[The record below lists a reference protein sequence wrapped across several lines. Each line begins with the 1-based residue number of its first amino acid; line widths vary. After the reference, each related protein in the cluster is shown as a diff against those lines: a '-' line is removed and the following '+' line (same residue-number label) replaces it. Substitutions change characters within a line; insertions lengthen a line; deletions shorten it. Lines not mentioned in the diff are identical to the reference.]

1 MLFLQPNQ
9 VLNLLLFHHPNQVLF
24 QQPEPSAIPTTK
36 PSSIPTT
43 KPSSIP
49 TTKPS
54 SIPTS
59 KPTAI
64 PSTKPS
70 TEPTAIPSS
79 KPSSIPTSIPSSEPS
94 AIPTSIP
101 SSEPTAIPSSKP
113 SSIPTSIPSSEPSSI
128 PTSKPS
134 PIPTS
139 EPSAIPSSK
148 PSANPTSKPSP
159 IPSSKPSSI
168 PTSKPSSVPTSK
180 PSAIPTSKPSPIP
193 TSKPSPIPTS
203 EPSAIPSSK
212 PSSIP
217 TSKPSSVPT
226 SKPSSFPTSKPS
238 SVPTSKPSSEPTG
251 NPSSNPSANP
261 TSNPSYIPSSNP
273 SYIPSSNP
281 SYIPT
286 TKPSSIPTSKPSAN
300 PTSKPSANPTTKPSS
315 RPTTKPSSN
324 PTNIPSNQPQSIPTF
339 LPTLQPFSIPTSNP
353 SSIPWAIPTF
363 QPSSTPSTNPS
374 HQPST
379 NPTSQPSSQ
388 PTSFPSSF
396 PTIQPTIA
404 IVSIPPPTYFNRFIE
419 NNLIDGSSSISKQF
433 SIGEIE
439 LTTFI
444 TWKVSSLTNIIT
456 QNQLYES
463 FFIDKMEYVKDKSP
477 SLFAYWEYIHKSNED
492 YSIIKATCNE
502 TDKITILH
510 NLFNNFSQFN
520 NISSYEFECNNY
532 VWNFNK
538 NNNQLIVFNLI
549 RRLKETINYLSHSLP
564 ISYYNSVERTG
575 FMGFKYDD
583 SINGGGEVSIDNLQ
597 LGTSQF
603 EILEQVNDYTQE
615 SISIGMFIIPI
626 LIFLGWAFM
635 KSWDKFD
642 HNEKNNLSSN
652 NSIFGFNLQRLF
664 GINLNY
670 NNKSTSLFNTNS
682 ESYRFKNI
690 LCREHALISMFFH
703 ASTIFPRHIRYLM
716 IWYRLIT
723 CAFITICFLLMFDL
737 QYQIYIILVSS
748 FFSCVCVSF
757 VNIFIWRL
765 CSKSITLE
773 NIKGEARFDS
783 LDYIYK
789 ESKSLFFTNSKKEA
803 TFLIKES
810 IKQQQH
816 NLCPESKNNIK
827 NLIHMNSLGQPNSLN
842 FVQWIMY
849 GNRKK
854 YLQNKIDK
862 SILKASEIIYELQK
876 IGYQNED
883 CQNIYL
889 LQEFIID
896 QFSNLKQFLV
906 KRELTQYEHVQS
918 DNIKPIIF
926 ALSWFLI
933 LFSSSFMIVSIST
946 YIWLNK
952 KNDHFLQLFYKLFQ
966 LVFLYE
972 VLCIETI
979 KCYIVNVE
987 FMKSCKKQLKNIKWV
1002 LESISVNNYYSFNKE
1017 KPIYNGLTNYI
1028 HKHLLGSV
1036 RACYL
1041 PKVENLQSV
1050 KIIKQ
1055 LTDTDIVECRKYKN
1069 NFHNYYTNIFLLL
1082 PSKLANIDIDL
1093 GIYSLEILNV
1103 IQVNLLF
1110 LVVVLLKNNIFW
1122 MTISLATGISI
1133 YSFYSWFNLNKK
1145 KSSNTSNISI
1155 VKRTFKKMTYSSKEN
1170 CIKNWKNMNKPQY
1183 QQGKLNINNNINYFK
1198 ILNSKPTRIEE
1209 LKYEY
1214 NNEYLKWINK
1224 RKLPYLKYRYGFLT
1238 GNEKILHLPR
1248 PDNINNYSCSD
1259 SELSSWDS
1267 DFNTT
1272 YFDYETGSDKYGSS
1286 DYCSSYDYDTSYSSY
1301 DYDTSY
1307 SSYDTSYSSYDTS
1320 YSSSENTTLI
1330 SYYSDDSTYSL
1341 LSSTTINSLNSNYDL
1356 STISEEMSNVT
1367 RISITDSISN
1377 KATI

>member
-1 MLFLQPNQ
+1 
-9 VLNLLLFHHPNQVLF
+9 
-24 QQPEPSAIPTTK
+24 
-36 PSSIPTT
+36 
-43 KPSSIP
+43 
-49 TTKPS
+49 
-54 SIPTS
+54 
-59 KPTAI
+59 
-64 PSTKPS
+64 
-70 TEPTAIPSS
+70 
-79 KPSSIPTSIPSSEPS
+79 
-94 AIPTSIP
+94 
-101 SSEPTAIPSSKP
+101 
-113 SSIPTSIPSSEPSSI
+113 
-128 PTSKPS
+128 
-134 PIPTS
+134 
-139 EPSAIPSSK
+139 
-148 PSANPTSKPSP
+148 
-159 IPSSKPSSI
+159 
-168 PTSKPSSVPTSK
+168 
-180 PSAIPTSKPSPIP
+180 
-193 TSKPSPIPTS
+193 
-203 EPSAIPSSK
+203 
-212 PSSIP
+212 
-217 TSKPSSVPT
+217 
-226 SKPSSFPTSKPS
+226 
-238 SVPTSKPSSEPTG
+238 
-251 NPSSNPSANP
+251 
-261 TSNPSYIPSSNP
+261 
-273 SYIPSSNP
+273 
-281 SYIPT
+281 
-286 TKPSSIPTSKPSAN
+286 
-300 PTSKPSANPTTKPSS
+300 
-315 RPTTKPSSN
+315 
-324 PTNIPSNQPQSIPTF
+324 
-339 LPTLQPFSIPTSNP
+339 
-353 SSIPWAIPTF
+353 
-363 QPSSTPSTNPS
+363 
-374 HQPST
+374 
-379 NPTSQPSSQ
+379 
-388 PTSFPSSF
+388 
-396 PTIQPTIA
+396 
-404 IVSIPPPTYFNRFIE
+404 
-419 NNLIDGSSSISKQF
+419 
-433 SIGEIE
+433 
-439 LTTFI
+439 
-444 TWKVSSLTNIIT
+444 
-456 QNQLYES
+456 
-463 FFIDKMEYVKDKSP
+463 MEYVKDKSP

-1301 DYDTSY
+1301 DTSY

-1356 STISEEMSNVT
+1356 STISEEMSNVA